1 MSDHPRSIALSR
13 AFLLALA
20 LTLAAG
26 LSQRALAQEGEVVPA
41 PEARPSPTAIA
52 QAMLGDTYVKITY
65 SSPRKRGR
73 EIFGGLVPYD
83 EVWRTGANEATEITV
98 TGDVKIAGHTLPA
111 GTYALFTIPHA
122 DTWTVILNGDLGQWG
137 AFSYN
142 PEHDVLRFDV
152 PVTTTPEMYEAFTIA
167 LEKEEDAPKATLVMM
182 WDHTKV
188 SIPIEPAG

>member
-1 MSDHPRSIALSR
+1 MIERFPIAR
-13 AFLLALA
+13 LALA
-20 LTLAAG
+20 ALALLLTTG
-26 LSQRALAQEGEVVPA
+26 LSQRALAQEEEEKVVPA
-41 PEARPSPTAIA
+41 PEARSSPTAIA

-73 EIFGGLVPYD
+73 EIFGKLVPYD

-98 TGDVKIAGHTLPA
+98 TGDVKIGGHTLPA
-111 GTYALFTIPHA
+111 GTYAIFTIPHA
-122 DTWTVILNGDLGQWG
+122 DTWTIIFNSDLGQWG
-137 AFSYN
+137 AFRYN

-152 PVTTTPEMYEAFTIA
+152 PVMTTPEMYEAFTIA
-167 LEKEEDAPKATLVMM
+167 LEKEEDAPKANLVMM